1 MMDPVAKF
9 KAGDT
14 VEGYRVLSELGKGAA
29 SVIYLV
35 QDPKNKHIW
44 ALKHVHRA
52 TEKDERFLEQT
63 IAEAEVGQKLDHPN
77 LRQIHRLIKKTT
89 GFFKLTDVYLVMEY
103 LDGPSMEKVRPKSFD
118 EAITIFQ
125 QTAAGLRHMHE
136 RGYVHADMKP
146 NNIVVIPGPLC
157 KVIDLGQ
164 SCKIGTVKPR
174 IQGTPDYIA
183 PEQVHRRA
191 ITPQTD
197 IYNLGA
203 TMYWTLTNKT
213 VPTALAKADALV
225 SRIDDDLIQ
234 RPKPAIE
241 WNPRIP
247 PKLNELVMHC
257 VEINPDNR
265 PATMSYVAD
274 RLQLIL
280 GMIRARAEIKAPEA
294 HPANSGTGM
303 IDLSSSSGSMKLE
316 EARAA
321 SHDTKD
327 LDA

>member
-1 MMDPVAKF
+1 MDPVAFF

-35 QDPKNKHIW
+35 QDPKTKHVW

-63 IAEAEVGQKLDHPN
+63 IAEAEVGQRLDHQN
-77 LRQIHRLIKKTT
+77 VRKIHKLIKKTK
-89 GFFKLTDVYLVMEY
+89 GFFKVTDVFLVMEY
-103 LDGPSMEKVRPKSFD
+103 VDGPSMEKLRPRSFD

-136 RGYVHADMKP
+136 RGFVHADMKP
-146 NNIVVIPGPLC
+146 NNIVVVPGPVC

-164 SCKIGTVKPR
+164 SCKIGTIKPR

-183 PEQVHRRA
+183 PEQVHRRE
-191 ITPQTD
+191 ITPKTD

-203 TMYWTLTNKT
+203 TMYWTLTKKT
-213 VPTALAKADALV
+213 IPTALAKADSLV
-225 SRIDDDLIQ
+225 SRIDDDLMQ
-234 RPKPAIE
+234 RPTPAIE
-241 WNPRIP
+241 LNSRIP
-247 PKLNELVMHC
+247 PRLNELIMHC
-257 VEINPDNR
+257 VEVNPDNR
-265 PATMSYVAD
+265 PDSMGFVAD

-280 GMIRARAEIKAPEA
+280 GMIRAKAEGRESEAKA
-294 HPANSGTGM
+294 ANEGTGL
-303 IDLSSSSGSMKLE
+303 IDMNSSGGGIKLE
-316 EARAA
+316 EPRKA
-321 SHDTKD
+321 SDDTDD
-327 LDA
+327 LDP